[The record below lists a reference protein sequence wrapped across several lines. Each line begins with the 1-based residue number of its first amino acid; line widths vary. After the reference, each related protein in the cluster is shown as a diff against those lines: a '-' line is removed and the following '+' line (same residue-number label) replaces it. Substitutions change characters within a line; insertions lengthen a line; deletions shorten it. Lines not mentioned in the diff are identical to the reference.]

1 MPEYI
6 VIGGGFAGLSAA
18 VHLSSKG
25 KSVELLEA
33 SQKLGGRAY
42 SFTDKLTN
50 TVIDNGQHI
59 MMGCYKDTL
68 NFFRMIGA
76 EENLFYQEK
85 LNVNFLLPHFKLV
98 PLEVSSK
105 LYPFNLLFGLL
116 NYRAISF
123 KNRILIIKF
132 FLKLPLT
139 SNSDLGN
146 MTVIDWLSQENQ
158 NEKIRKAFWE
168 VLSVGALNT
177 SIKKASAL
185 AFKHILV
192 EIFFRGNKAATIILP
207 KKGLTQTYC
216 NSAKSFI
223 EERGGKVIT
232 NEQVNEFRKEG
243 DRIVAIGTN
252 QRMIKDF
259 KYIISAIPHYG
270 LKRILQDEY
279 SEFDPGFEYS
289 SILTIHIWLK
299 KNNFDNTFYGLIDS
313 NIHWIFNHGTHLT
326 VVRSDADELIEKSKE
341 EIFEIVKNELFKYR
355 FIENEDIIDFRIIKE
370 KRATFIPSND
380 ILYKRPGVETH
391 YSNFFLAG
399 DWINT
404 GLPSTI
410 ESAVKSGRMAAEI
423 FL

>member
-1 MPEYI
+1 M
-6 VIGGGFAGLSAA
+6 
-18 VHLSSKG
+18 H
-25 KSVELLEA
+25 
-33 SQKLGGRAY
+33 
-42 SFTDKLTN
+42 
-50 TVIDNGQHI
+50 
-59 MMGCYKDTL
+59 
-68 NFFRMIGA
+68 
-76 EENLFYQEK
+76 
-85 LNVNFLLPHFKLV
+85 
-98 PLEVSSK
+98 
-105 LYPFNLLFGLL
+105 
-116 NYRAISF
+116 
-123 KNRILIIKF
+123 
-132 FLKLPLT
+132 
-139 SNSDLGN
+139 
-146 MTVIDWLSQENQ
+146 
-158 NEKIRKAFWE
+158 
-168 VLSVGALNT
+168 LNT

-259 KYIISAIPHYG
+259 RYVISAIPHYG
-270 LKRILQDEY
+270 LKRISPGENLLP
-279 SEFDPGFEYS
+279 DPGFEYS

-299 KNNFDNTFYGLIDS
+299 KNKFDSTFYGLIDS

-326 VVRSDADELIEKSKE
+326 LVRSDADELIEKSKE
-341 EIFEIVKNELFKYR
+341 EIFEIVKNELFKYC
-355 FIENEDIIDFRIIKE
+355 FIEKEDILDYRIIKE

-410 ESAVKSGRMAAEI
+410 ESAVKSGRMAAEFI
-423 FL
+423 V